1 MIASS
6 NNRATSWNAGAA
18 GMVRMTNRKTS
29 PGTAIA
35 AAISAALFL
44 ASPPACA
51 QGAGP
56 SAPER
61 ALSTGFRFGE
71 KSGEQLF
78 ANICQGCHMPDGK
91 GATGAGTYPSLA
103 GNGNLEAGGY
113 PVTVVVNGLR
123 GMPPFGAMLS
133 DDQVA
138 AVVNYVRTHFGN
150 RYADA
155 VTSEQVRAVRQ

>member
-1 MIASS
+1 M
-6 NNRATSWNAGAA
+6 
-18 GMVRMTNRKTS
+18 
-29 PGTAIA
+29 
-35 AAISAALFL
+35 SAALFL

-51 QGAGP
+51 QGTGP
-56 SAPER
+56 SAREP
-61 ALSTGFRFGE
+61 ALSTGFGFIE

-78 ANICQGCHMPDGK
+78 ANICQGCHMSDGK

-103 GNGNLEAGGY
+103 GDRNLEAGGY
-113 PVTVVVNGLR
+113 PITVVVNGLR

-150 RYADA
+150 RYSDA
-155 VTSEQVRAVRQ
+155 VTSEDVRTARP